1 MIKLTKTI
9 TAEHTHF
16 HLDIIDI
23 DINIIDIFAVEMA
36 VSPNFIIRLLP
47 NQFCMNKA
55 KGTEATLQT

>member
-23 DINIIDIFAVEMA
+23 DIDIIDIFAVEMA
-36 VSPNFIIRLLP
+36 ISPNFIIRLLP
-47 NQFCMNKA
+47 DQFCN
-55 KGTEATLQT
+55 